1 MKKIYLILLISILF
15 SSCIGLYTYNNLK
28 KDFSYLK
35 FDNKPQKTNGLFNI
49 NGYYTLAKNN
59 KNTVCFMF
67 FEDGSFANHI
77 FFDEENNIRGFS
89 LYRGLYKLFGDT
101 IKTQI
106 MFKGVGLTGSSY
118 SEEWYKIVD
127 KNTLKLIYFG
137 MVTTTD
143 DFRSKDYLKE
153 RDIAKFYANPY
164 ANFIPLDSIPHFDN
178 VLKKDKFFWEDE
190 KEWKEYM
197 DSLKLKNK
205 GKEDE

>member
-1 MKKIYLILLISILF
+1 MKKIYLILLISMLF

-143 DFRSKDYLKE
+143 DFRSKNYLKE
-153 RDIAKFYANPY
+153 YDIAKFYASPY
-164 ANFIPLDSIPHFDN
+164 AKFIPLDSIPHFDN

-197 DSLKLKNK
+197 ESLKLKKK

>member
-15 SSCIGLYTYNNLK
+15 SGCIGLYTYNNLK

-35 FDNKPQKTNGLFNI
+35 FDNKPNKTNGLFNI

-59 KNTVCFMF
+59 KNTMCFMF

-118 SEEWYKIVD
+118 SEECYKIVD

-143 DFRSKDYLKE
+143 DFRSKNYLKE
-153 RDIAKFYANPY
+153 YDIAKFYASPY
-164 ANFIPLDSIPHFDN
+164 ANFVPLDSIPHFDN

-190 KEWKEYM
+190 KEWREYM
-197 DSLKLKNK
+197 DSLKLKKKKN
-205 GKEDE
+205 E

>member
-15 SSCIGLYTYNNLK
+15 SGCIGLYTYNNLK

-35 FDNKPQKTNGLFNI
+35 FDNKPNKTNGLFNI
-49 NGYYTLAKNN
+49 NGYYTLTDKKTND
-59 KNTVCFMF
+59 KFSFMF
-67 FEDGSFANHI
+67 FEDGSFANQVR
-77 FFDEENNIRGFS
+77 FDEKINIRGFS

-143 DFRSKDYLKE
+143 DFRSKNYLKE
-153 RDIAKFYANPY
+153 YDIAKFYASPY
-164 ANFIPLDSIPHFDN
+164 AKFIPLDSIPHFEN
-178 VLKKDKFFWEDE
+178 ELKKDKFFWEDE
-190 KEWKEYM
+190 KDWKEYM
-197 DSLKLKNK
+197 DSLKLKKKKN
-205 GKEDE
+205 E

>member
-1 MKKIYLILLISILF
+1 MLF

-143 DFRSKDYLKE
+143 DFRSKNYLKE
-153 RDIAKFYANPY
+153 YDIAKFYASPY
-164 ANFIPLDSIPHFDN
+164 AKFIPLDSIPHFDN

-197 DSLKLKNK
+197 ESLKLKKK

>member
-1 MKKIYLILLISILF
+1 MRKIFLILLISILF
-15 SSCIGLYTYNNLK
+15 SGCIGLYTYNNLK

-35 FDNKPQKTNGLFNI
+35 FDNKPNKTNGLFNI

-143 DFRSKDYLKE
+143 DFRSKNYLKE
-153 RDIAKFYANPY
+153 YDIAKFYASPY
-164 ANFIPLDSIPHFDN
+164 AKFIPLDSIPHFDN

-190 KEWKEYM
+190 KDWKEYM
-197 DSLKLKNK
+197 DSLKLEKKKN
-205 GKEDE
+205 E